1 MDLNCWRVPLRRG
14 RCTQSKIER
23 GRPLQPKR
31 GREKI
36 DWQSPIVIRR
46 ITSEPSWS
54 NVDGERQKKTRRNP
68 SIGPQARSPQR
79 FASTADPM
87 QLNRRHQNRVRLLG
101 RASRWVMSIRLRQH
115 AHGGRHGRER
125 RYGRD
130 HVNAHAVAEHDRPNQ
145 LHRYPRA
152 NEAGIAPARKRV
164 SAIVKGICSCQYF
177 DYQKSN

>member
-1 MDLNCWRVPLRRG
+1 
-14 RCTQSKIER
+14 
-23 GRPLQPKR
+23 
-31 GREKI
+31 
-36 DWQSPIVIRR
+36 
-46 ITSEPSWS
+46 
-54 NVDGERQKKTRRNP
+54 
-68 SIGPQARSPQR
+68 
-79 FASTADPM
+79 M

-152 NEAGIAPARKRV
+152 NEASIARAQKAE
-164 SAIVKGICSCQYF
+164 SAGVKEHGSCQTT
-177 DYQKSN
+177 